1 MANQILSIISLLLF
15 PFIIFTEVEGAKKSN
30 RVYDSNT
37 ATKLFVFGDSYVDT
51 GNFVHSESYKIP
63 NGITFPGSPAGR
75 FCDGR
80 VITDYIASFLK
91 IESPTPYALRNSSN
105 MQHGINFAYG
115 GTGIFNTSIDGPNMT
130 VQIDS
135 FEKLI
140 QQNIYTK
147 IDLHSSIALV
157 NAGGNDYTNA
167 LKTGRFLDLPAFMES
182 LVEQMSVNLN
192 RIHSLGINKVAVGL
206 LQPIG
211 CLPAL
216 TLISFRTN
224 CIGLL
229 NLVSKDHNKKL
240 LQAIQKLNNQTGKS
254 VFITLDL
261 YSSFLSTIETMQKK
275 RAENSTLMNPLQPC
289 CDVKNLGDSCGS
301 VDDKGEKKYS
311 LCENPKISFFWD
323 NVHPSQNGWSAVYR
337 MLQPS
342 LAQLT

>member
-1 MANQILSIISLLLF
+1 MAKQIVSIISVLLF
-15 PFIIFTEVEGAKKSN
+15 SFMIFSEVKGAKKSYGI
-30 RVYDSNT
+30 YDTNT
-37 ATKLFVFGDSYVDT
+37 AKKLFVFGDSYVDS
-51 GNFVHSESYKIP
+51 GNFLHSESYKPP
-63 NGITFPGSPAGR
+63 NGMTFPGSPAGR

-80 VITDYIASFLK
+80 IITDYIASYLK

-105 MQHGINFAYG
+105 MQYGINFAYG

-135 FEKLI
+135 LEKLI

-147 IDLHSSIALV
+147 IDLQSSIALV

-182 LVEQMSVNLN
+182 LVKQMSVNLN
-192 RIHSLGINKVAVGL
+192 RIHSLGINKVAVGSL
-206 LQPIG
+206 IPIG
-211 CLPAL
+211 CLP
-216 TLISFRTN
+216 TLNAISFRTN
-224 CIGLL
+224 CIGLF
-229 NLVSKDHNKKL
+229 NLVSQDHNKKL
-240 LQAIQKLNNQTGKS
+240 LEAIQKLNNQTGKS

-261 YSSFLSTIETMQKK
+261 YNSFLSTIETMQKK

-289 CDVKNLGDSCGS
+289 CDAKNLGDSCGT
-301 VDDKGEKKYS
+301 VNAKGEKQYS
-311 LCENPKISFFWD
+311 LCENPKVSFFWD
-323 NVHPSQNGWSAVYR
+323 NVHPSQNGWSAVYT